1 MLWLIWKSGIGST
14 WLVMTHDSWG
24 WGRSNVNTIHLLCS
38 LVGLD
43 SFHVIIVDMF
53 SVMSRVSVHLVLP
66 RSISSPWVH
75 NELLMQDSPKD
86 SIIQATLI
94 PQRVEKWDERQCT
107 KVRAGVRLS
116 FQIAFR
122 KVVRYEWQVMQMVGY
137 PPMMP
142 KYMAITTSY
151 WSRRVLFLHAGWYQQ
166 LSVLSQYS
174 RSFSLSQ
181 RFTKGFP
188 TRHDTTQHDT
198 TRVWNGRFSCAA
210 VFLEWQG
217 WMGVNY
223 VNILIH
229 M

>member
-1 MLWLIWKSGIGST
+1 
-14 WLVMTHDSWG
+14 MTHDSWG

-122 KVVRYEWQVMQMVGY
+122 KVVRYE
-137 PPMMP
+137 
-142 KYMAITTSY
+142 
-151 WSRRVLFLHAGWYQQ
+151 
-166 LSVLSQYS
+166 
-174 RSFSLSQ
+174 
-181 RFTKGFP
+181 
-188 TRHDTTQHDT
+188 
-198 TRVWNGRFSCAA
+198 
-210 VFLEWQG
+210 
-217 WMGVNY
+217 
-223 VNILIH
+223 
-229 M
+229 